1 MNKTQ
6 ASKEQSVCFSGY
18 ASHQT
23 HYAEYAHIMSLS
35 RRKKAIKCTFKHSSR
50 VYEYTSACFCKCLCD
65 RAFVNGCVGEGEEG
79 LGEGRGGGGGTRA
92 CTCICVHVCVR
103 ACVCARVCAAFRARV
118 CRLQRFLT
126 CLACSGDEQAKQTKQ
141 NQKQQKQQQSTENNK
156 HSNKQKPLP

>member
-79 LGEGRGGGGGTRA
+79 VGGGAGGGGGYA
-92 CTCICVHVCVR
+92 SVYLYMCTCVR
-103 ACVCARVCAAFRARV
+103 ACVCVRSRVRSLSRACV
-118 CRLQRFLT
+118 PLT
-126 CLACSGDEQAKQTKQ
+126 AIL
-141 NQKQQKQQQSTENNK
+141 N
-156 HSNKQKPLP
+156 LPGVLR